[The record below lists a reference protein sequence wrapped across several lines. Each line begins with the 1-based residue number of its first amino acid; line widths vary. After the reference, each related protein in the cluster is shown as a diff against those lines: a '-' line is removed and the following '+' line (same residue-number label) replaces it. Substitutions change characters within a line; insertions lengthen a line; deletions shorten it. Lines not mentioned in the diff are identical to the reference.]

1 VRETDDPT
9 RAVRYT
15 RVREALFVVDLIWG
29 ALSQLLLFVT
39 GRSAA
44 LRALAS
50 RSAPRPWL
58 ADPLYLLLYGLLNR
72 LLDLP
77 LSYLAGHVVE
87 HRFGLST
94 QGLRG
99 WARDL
104 LKATALGLAFE
115 LPLALLSYWTIR
127 RSPRWWWLILSGL
140 ALPFTVVLAQLYPI
154 LIAPIFNKFVPL
166 ADPALAD
173 RVKALAGRA
182 GVQVADV
189 TQMDMSRQ
197 TRKAN
202 AFFAGLGRTKR
213 IALGDTL
220 VRELTSD
227 EVEVVVAHELAHQVR
242 GDVWKGIALSA
253 LATLGAA
260 FLLSRTAQPLLDRLA
275 RRSSVRRVDDVASS
289 PLLRLLL
296 TALSLA
302 AMPLANAFS
311 RNMVE
316 RPADRFALEL
326 TDRPDAFAS
335 AMEKLGRM
343 NLSDPSPPRIV
354 ELLLYS
360 HPPVASRIAMARAYR
375 R

>member
-1 VRETDDPT
+1 MSEVADRE

-15 RVREALFVVDLIWG
+15 RLRELLFVVDLLWG
-29 ALSQLLLFVT
+29 VVTQSLLFLT

-44 LRALAS
+44 LRAVAG

-58 ADPLYLLLYGLLNR
+58 ADPLFVLLYALLNR
-72 LLDLP
+72 ALDLP
-77 LSYLAGHVVE
+77 LSYLGGHVVE

-94 QGLRG
+94 QSRGG
-99 WARDL
+99 WALDL
-104 LKATALGLAFE
+104 AKGTALGLVFE
-115 LPLALLSYWTIR
+115 LPLTLVSYWTIR

-154 LIAPIFNKFVPL
+154 LIAPIFNRFVPL
-166 ADPALAD
+166 PDPTLGD
-173 RVKALAGRA
+173 RVKALAARA
-182 GVQVADV
+182 GVQVAEV

-202 AFFAGLGRTKR
+202 AFFAGMGPTKR

-220 VRELTSD
+220 VQEMTPD
-227 EVEVVVAHELAHQVR
+227 EVEVIVAHELAHQVR
-242 GDVWKGIALSA
+242 GDVWKGIALSS
-253 LATLGAA
+253 LATLGGA
-260 FLLSRTAQPLLDRLA
+260 LLVSRVAPPIVDRLA
-275 RRSSVRRVDDVASS
+275 PRSSVRRLDDVASS

-296 TALSLA
+296 TGVSLV

-316 RPADRFALEL
+316 RPADRFALDL
-326 TDRPDAFAS
+326 TARPDAFES

-360 HPPVASRIAMARAYR
+360 HPPIASRVAMARAHR

>member
-1 VRETDDPT
+1 VSEPDDRA

-15 RVREALFVVDLIWG
+15 RLREALFVVDLVWG
-29 ALSQLLLFVT
+29 SLAQLLLFAT

-44 LRALAS
+44 LRSLAA

-58 ADPLYLLLYGLLNR
+58 AEPLFLLLYSLLNR

-77 LSYLAGHVVE
+77 LSYLSGHVVE
-87 HRFGLST
+87 HRFGLSN
-94 QGLRG
+94 QGIGG
-99 WARDL
+99 WAKDL
-104 LKATALGLAFE
+104 LKGTALGLVFE
-115 LPLALLSYWTIR
+115 LPLTLVSYWTIR

-140 ALPFTVVLAQLYPI
+140 ALPFTVVLAQLYPV

-166 ADPALAD
+166 ADPSLAA
-173 RVKALAGRA
+173 RVRGLAERA
-182 GVQVADV
+182 GVEVADV

-202 AFFAGLGRTKR
+202 AFFAGMGRNRR

-220 VRELTSD
+220 VQELTPD

-242 GDVWKGIALSA
+242 GDVWKGIALST

-260 FLLSRTAQPLLDRLA
+260 FVLSRGAQPVLDRLA
-275 RRSSVRRVDDVASS
+275 ARSSVERVDDVASS

-296 TALSLA
+296 TGLSLL
-302 AMPLANAFS
+302 AMPLVNAFS
-311 RNMVE
+311 RNLVE
-316 RPADRFALEL
+316 RPADRFALDL
-326 TDRPDAFAS
+326 TGRPDAFVS
-335 AMEKLGRM
+335 AMEKIGRM
-343 NLSDPSPPRIV
+343 NLSDPSPPRVV

-360 HPPVASRIAMARAYR
+360 HPPVAKRVAMAREGMD
-375 R
+375 